1 MKNLFLFIV
10 TAIILLSTAY
20 YAQKGVLSQN
30 ALLFVGIVLVVTL
43 IAVLIV
49 SMKYANHSSMLGL
62 AICGFILVL
71 HVPVFYTLE
80 KLAEVTDVM
89 HFVITLS
96 IASIIWVGT
105 VILSYRHYFI
115 VEK

>member
-1 MKNLFLFIV
+1 MKNLFLLIV
-10 TAIILLSTAY
+10 TAIIILSTVY
-20 YAQKGVLSQN
+20 YSQKGVLSKN

-49 SMKYANHSSMLGL
+49 SIKYADHSSILGI
-62 AICGFILVL
+62 AICGFILAL

-89 HFVITLS
+89 HYVITLS

-115 VEK
+115 VGK